1 MVSPIKRSH
10 GLRYSGFSA
19 PLCVK
24 LAAVRQRVVAEDK
37 IKGRKFETS
46 KIQTFKNFENVSVK
60 SETFER
66 TTISQRKSKTTEAVA
81 NRGVDADAPRGENE
95 DQKKEENSNR
105 GNPFAEIHTRKSEES
120 RQT

>member
-1 MVSPIKRSH
+1 MMTYVFITRKVEEHEEHFVRGEDFH
-10 GLRYSGFSA
+10 Y
-19 PLCVK
+19 K
-24 LAAVRQRVVAEDK
+24 LS
-37 IKGRKFETS
+37 FL
-46 KIQTFKNFENVSVK
+46 
-60 SETFER
+60 ER